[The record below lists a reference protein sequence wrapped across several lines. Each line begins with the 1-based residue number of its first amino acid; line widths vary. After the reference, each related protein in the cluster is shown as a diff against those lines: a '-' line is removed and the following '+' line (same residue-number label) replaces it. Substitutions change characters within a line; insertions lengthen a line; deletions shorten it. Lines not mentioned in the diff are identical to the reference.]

1 MAIIKAGAEPLAAL
15 GAFLKPFGELVVR
28 PESRQAL
35 ERYATGLLAD
45 LPRKT
50 ASGMGRALP
59 GISGQRLQSF
69 LTRAAWDSGEMD
81 RLRIGQMV
89 QGTSV
94 GNGVL
99 VVDDTGFAKKGR
111 HSVGVARQYS
121 GTLGRVDNCQIV
133 VSTHYVD
140 SLYDWPVLAR
150 LYLPERWAK
159 DRARCRR
166 AQVPKAAR
174 FQTKGQIA
182 LQLIEEG
189 RAAGVIPRAVLI
201 DAGYG
206 NQNPFLDGLEARQL
220 AYGAGIGVAVRF
232 RLAEAVEGD
241 AGDPPAPPYAGKGRP
256 RKASTLE
263 RRVPSLKAQTILEG
277 LPAKAWR
284 RVTWREGTK
293 GPLVKQFARVRVYRV
308 GHRGKHLGSSG
319 WLIGERP
326 LSGHGGDRKQ
336 SLVWGLDE
344 LGLKEQV
351 RLLHVRWIVERFYQD
366 AKGELGLDDYEG
378 RHWPGLHRHLALVLL
393 AHCFLTLQQRQDP
406 AQRQPRP
413 ASLARGFPPG
423 RPQKPGRPQTRPAG
437 RIV

>member
-28 PESRQAL
+28 SESRQAL

-89 QGTSV
+89 QGASV

-206 NQNPFLDGLEARQL
+206 NQIPWM
-220 AYGAGIGVAVRF
+220 
-232 RLAEAVEGD
+232 
-241 AGDPPAPPYAGKGRP
+241 
-256 RKASTLE
+256 
-263 RRVPSLKAQTILEG
+263 
-277 LPAKAWR
+277 AWR
-284 RVTWREGTK
+284 PGNWPTARESALPCGSASRRPWRAT
-293 GPLVKQFARVRVYRV
+293 PA
-308 GHRGKHLGSSG
+308 
-319 WLIGERP
+319 IRP
-326 LSGHGGDRKQ
+326 
-336 SLVWGLDE
+336 
-344 LGLKEQV
+344 
-351 RLLHVRWIVERFYQD
+351 
-366 AKGELGLDDYEG
+366 
-378 RHWPGLHRHLALVLL
+378 
-393 AHCFLTLQQRQDP
+393 
-406 AQRQPRP
+406 PRP
-413 ASLARGFPPG
+413 MPERAAPARH
-423 RPQKPGRPQTRPAG
+423 RPWNGACPA
-437 RIV
+437 